1 MNSDDICFM
10 VPLSHQDSARLMGHE
25 SIIGYLGLEE
35 QKEEGM
41 ERTWSMDTRN

>member
-10 VPLSHQDSARLMGHE
+10 VPLSHQGSAELMGHE
-25 SIIGYLGLEE
+25 SIIGYLRLEE